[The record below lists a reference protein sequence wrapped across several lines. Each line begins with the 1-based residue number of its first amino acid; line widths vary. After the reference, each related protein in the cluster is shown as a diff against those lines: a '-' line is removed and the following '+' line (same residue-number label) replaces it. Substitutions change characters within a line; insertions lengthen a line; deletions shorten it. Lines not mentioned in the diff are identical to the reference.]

1 MPNFAP
7 NYTSRYKLSYSS
19 GSWSGSS
26 TFRFPASFGGT
37 PPTGFVNAIGGLFLL
52 LGERMFDNFAYTGAV
67 VIPANENQGIPA
79 PVPTNAVNVRA
90 ASPFG
95 PEAETPEDPCFQV
108 NYAGK
113 SGTTNV
119 RLSFGGFA
127 AGAWIVNS
135 GPEPWRTAAAD
146 DLLLAQ
152 TLAAIVSIPNLV
164 GSNNQTVTMSSYVN
178 YLYNYAYVRK
188 LRG

>member
-37 PPTGFVNAIGGLFLL
+37 PPTGFINGVGTFFFTLATRFF
-52 LGERMFDNFAYTGAV
+52 ENFAYTGAV
-67 VIPANENQGIPA
+67 IIPANENQGIPSTT
-79 PVPTNAVNVRA
+79 PTNAVNIRA
-90 ASPFG
+90 ESPFAVS
-95 PEAETPEDPCFQV
+95 EETPEDPCFQV

-113 SGTTNV
+113 AGTTNV

-127 AGAWIVNS
+127 AGSWIVNS

-146 DLLLAQ
+146 DAVLANS
-152 TLAAIVSIPNLV
+152 LAALVSIPNLV
-164 GSNNQTVTMSSYVN
+164 GSNNQTVTMASYVN

>member
-7 NYTSRYKLSYSS
+7 NYTGRYKLGYSS
-19 GSWSGSS
+19 GSWSGSA
-26 TFRFPASFGGT
+26 TFRYPAEREGSLPFG
-37 PPTGFVNAIGGLFLL
+37 FIDAIGNLFEL

-67 VIPANENQGIPA
+67 IIPANQNQGIA
-79 PVPTNAVNVRA
+79 AAVPGNAAAVRA
-90 ASPFG
+90 NSPFG
-95 PEAETPEDPCFQV
+95 VDAETPEDPCFQV

-113 SGTTNV
+113 AGTTNV

-146 DLLLAQ
+146 DLLLSQ

-164 GSNNQTVTMSSYVN
+164 GANNQTVTMFSYAN